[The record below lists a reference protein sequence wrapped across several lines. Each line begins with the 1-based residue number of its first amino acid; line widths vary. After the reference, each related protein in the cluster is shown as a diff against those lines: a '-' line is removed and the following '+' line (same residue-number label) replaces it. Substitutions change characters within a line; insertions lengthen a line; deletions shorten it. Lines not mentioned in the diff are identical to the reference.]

1 MRHTRRLVL
10 QLSLIL
16 TLSAGVS
23 CTTGDIGSTG
33 PSAEQPDDVLVPSSI
48 IGTPD
53 DPEISVSLLS
63 CTPQDY
69 LITTQQIGPKGGRIR
84 IGSHLLSIPER
95 ALSQRVTIVA
105 EQITGSTN
113 SVRFGPEG
121 LRFARP
127 AELTLSYDNCLESPA
142 KKKIVYTSER
152 LEVLELLRSADK
164 PRTKTVTSPIDHFS
178 RYAVAY

>member
-1 MRHTRRLVL
+1 MRYTSRLL
-10 QLSLIL
+10 QLFLIL
-16 TLSAGVS
+16 TLVSGVS
-23 CTTGDIGSTG
+23 CTTQTTEPTLD
-33 PSAEQPDDVLVPSSI
+33 SADQTLVPSSI

-53 DPEISVSLLS
+53 DPEISVRLLS

-69 LITTQQIGPKGGRIR
+69 LISTQVIGPKGGKIKV
-84 IGSHLLSIPER
+84 GNHLLFIPAG
-95 ALSQRVTIVA
+95 ALSEPVTIVA

-127 AELTLSYDNCLESPA
+127 AELTLNYQNCLDAPG
-142 KKKIVYTSER
+142 KKSIAYTSEQ
-152 LEVLELLRSADK
+152 LQVLQLLRSIDK
-164 PRTKTVTSPIDHFS
+164 AQSKIVATGIDHFS